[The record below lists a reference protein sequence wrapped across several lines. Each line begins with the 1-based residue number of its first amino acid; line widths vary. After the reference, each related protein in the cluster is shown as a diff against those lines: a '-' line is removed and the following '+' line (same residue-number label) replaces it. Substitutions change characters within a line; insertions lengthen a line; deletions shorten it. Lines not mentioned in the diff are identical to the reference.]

1 MLYGHLPAEH
11 STPKA
16 KAKATANRHRK
27 RRKQRHQHIH
37 IVHTRLKRSQRSCRP
52 TNSKKKTKTIR
63 GKMSANF
70 NPYVQGWRVG
80 NGSSNRGLGESPSIF
95 GALPM
100 TSGSN
105 AQAAAA
111 AAQGGHGQGSDP
123 NATVFHIA
131 DFRPNVLNASV
142 VDARGRQCYKIVTDM
157 PQQPQRTVYYDA
169 HRRTVA
175 IVDWAGS
182 RPSVEMPGLLPRQ
195 ALRSWLQT
203 GPDRAYVHSSHQTL
217 SFLNLIPT
225 SVFLSFGVMSRSR
238 LMEIRGIPHI
248 WVPNGEFICVR
259 FRFSSHHLCLV
270 HFGLT
275 HNDIYCRMQL
285 YYANH
290 SNSQRLARICLTR
303 DAVRIELSQHAME
316 ARLLEVCIL
325 GASIFLSGFKID

>member
-1 MLYGHLPAEH
+1 
-11 STPKA
+11 
-16 KAKATANRHRK
+16 
-27 RRKQRHQHIH
+27 
-37 IVHTRLKRSQRSCRP
+37 
-52 TNSKKKTKTIR
+52 
-63 GKMSANF
+63 MSANF

-80 NGSSNRGLGESPSIF
+80 NGSSSRGLGESPSIF

-105 AQAAAA
+105 GQAAAA
-111 AAQGGHGQGSDP
+111 AAPGGGHSHGSNP
-123 NATVFHIA
+123 NATVFHIT

-142 VDARGRQCYKIVTDM
+142 VDARGRQCYKIVTDT

-203 GPDRAYVHSSHQTL
+203 GPDRA
-217 SFLNLIPT
+217 
-225 SVFLSFGVMSRSR
+225 SRV
-238 LMEIRGIPHI
+238 MEIRGIPHI
-248 WVPNGEFICVR
+248 WVPNGEFIC
-259 FRFSSHHLCLV
+259 
-270 HFGLT
+270 
-275 HNDIYCRMQL
+275 L

-290 SNSQRLARICLTR
+290 ANSQRLARICLTR

-316 ARLLEVCIL
+316 ARLVEVCIL